1 MTRPWFMRGRMDAD
15 LLIEAGRVVCP
26 ATGRD
31 GPGAVAVRGD
41 RIVAVGEPVAAR
53 RVLRFPNGIL
63 LPGLI
68 DLHAHPANE
77 GSKFGVSPDV
87 AMLPRG
93 VTTVLSQGD
102 AGADNW
108 ADYRATTIEACR
120 TRVRLAI
127 NLSRRGESMP
137 GGCFEVADDA
147 DVDACVAAIR
157 DGGELIWGVAAN
169 VSAICCGATDPRLIA
184 RRALAVAEA
193 TGKPLLYG
201 LHQPEGWAF
210 EEQLAL
216 LRPGDVVTY
225 CFRRV
230 PTPIVEGER
239 VLPAVREARERGVLF
254 DVGHGMTS
262 FSFPKAEAAIADGF
276 TPDTIS
282 TDGQAKHVGQVPTHD
297 LPRTMAKLRAAGMA
311 EHEVFAAVTARP
323 ARILGLAPEVGQLT
337 VGACADLAVLAW
349 REDGAPLV
357 DVDGVAREGGCWEA
371 VCTVRGGRVAGE

>member
-1 MTRPWFMRGRMDAD
+1 MEAD

-26 ATGRD
+26 ETGLD
-31 GPGAVAVRGD
+31 GPGGVAVRGD
-41 RIVAVGEPVAAR
+41 RIVAVGQAVAAR
-53 RVLRFPNGIL
+53 RVLRFPEGIL

-68 DLHAHPANE
+68 DLHAHPARE
-77 GSKFGVSPDV
+77 GSKFGVDPDV

-93 VTTVLSQGD
+93 VTTVMSQGD

-108 ADYRATTIEACR
+108 AQYRETTIEACW

-137 GGCFEVADDA
+137 GGCFEVAEDA

-169 VSAICCGATDPRLIA
+169 VSAICCGETDPRLMA
-184 RRALAVAEA
+184 RRALVVAEA

-201 LHQPEGWAF
+201 LHQPERWPLA
-210 EEQLAL
+210 EQLAL

-225 CFRRV
+225 CFRRE
-230 PTPIVEGER
+230 PTPPLEDGHII
-239 VLPAVREARERGVLF
+239 PAVRAARERGVLF

-262 FSFPKAEAAIADGF
+262 FSFPVAEAAIADGF
-276 TPDTIS
+276 PPDTIS
-282 TDGQAKHVGQVPTHD
+282 TDGYARHVGQVPPHD

-311 EHEVFAAVTARP
+311 EAEVFAAVTARP
-323 ARILGLAPEVGQLT
+323 ARILGLAPQIGQLT

-349 REDGAPLV
+349 REEGATLV
-357 DVDGVAREGGCWEA
+357 DVDGVVRAGGYWEA
-371 VCTVRGGRVAGE
+371 ICTVRGGRVVDGDEEGE